1 MLKQIALQ
9 RGSCVFTDTQCH
21 RRVFL
26 SKCAPL
32 AFPLGSQTTACTRG
46 GYVGADCW
54 MLDRTR
60 ATPTGAVWDTL
71 RQRRCAKG
79 AVPYRC
85 ASSGHEHQK
94 KYVSA
99 GFGPAHPA
107 QFICV
112 KALGTEEEPRSS
124 SLLLRANTAL
134 GGCQLKQNFCPLLT
148 SSGQLWSL
156 LPQQLLNSVC
166 SSPASAGRKRKT
178 NTKRISASSPALQIE
193 VLLVHS
199 SCRPGWSCGLCPER
213 VRALLGCTRCWL
225 LCLWVLQS

>member
-1 MLKQIALQ
+1 MCTSGLSPGITNHSLYT
-9 RGSCVFTDTQCH
+9 G
-21 RRVFL
+21 RV
-26 SKCAPL
+26 C
-32 AFPLGSQTTACTRG
+32 G
-46 GYVGADCW
+46 CW